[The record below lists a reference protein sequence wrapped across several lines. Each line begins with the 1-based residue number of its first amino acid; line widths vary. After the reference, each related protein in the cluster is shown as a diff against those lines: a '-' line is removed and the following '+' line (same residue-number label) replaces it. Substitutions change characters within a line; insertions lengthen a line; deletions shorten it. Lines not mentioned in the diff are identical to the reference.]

1 MLSRILFR
9 GARATFAVKSIS
21 RPAAFTARFGST
33 GNSHASDSH
42 DHGDHGSHD
51 HDDPNHVSRPHYLA
65 SKFLLVFCFVWIL
78 HRAKEDKGQL
88 FVSLLHFRIFF
99 N

>member
-1 MLSRILFR
+1 MLSRIISQ
-9 GARATFAVKSIS
+9 GARRAVAVNVIG
-21 RPAAFTARFGST
+21 RPAVFTARFGST
-33 GNSHASDSH
+33 GNPHASDSH
-42 DHGDHGSHD
+42 GHDDHGSHD

-88 FVSLLHFRIFF
+88 FVSY
-99 N
+99 